1 MKKFFRKIRQKLIKE
16 GNLKRY
22 LIYAI
27 GEILLVMIGILLAL
41 QVNDWNQDHSRRK
54 LEKSTLK
61 EINESLDFDITML
74 QDQVETQTHYWKQI
88 ERLIQELK
96 SNKEQSGS
104 IENLLIYPVRENIVN
119 LNSSAFELLE
129 NRGVDLISN
138 QSLKKEIVKH
148 FKYDQQGIL
157 NRSKVWGDILQE
169 FGRFY
174 DALLDPII
182 DNELKT
188 NYVLDAEKFK
198 ALDYSDFRSN
208 ELVVAKLKYRIHRK
222 IREIALLEEFI
233 KKKESLKNIISEE
246 LKD

>member
-1 MKKFFRKIRQKLIKE
+1 MIKFFRHIRQRLLTENKFSK
-16 GNLKRY
+16 Y
-22 LIYAI
+22 LLYAI
-27 GEILLVMIGILLAL
+27 GEIALVMIGILLAL
-41 QVNDWNQDHSRRK
+41 QVNDWNENRFRRD

-61 EINESLDFDITML
+61 EIKESLDFDITML

-96 SNKEQSGS
+96 SNKEPSES

-129 NRGVDLISN
+129 NRGIDLISN

-148 FKYDQQGIL
+148 FKYDQQDIID
-157 NRSKVWGDILQE
+157 RSKVWGEILLE
-169 FGRFY
+169 FGRFF

-188 NYVLDAEKFK
+188 NYVLGAEKFK
-198 ALDYSDFRSN
+198 ALDYSGFRSN

-233 KKKESLKNIISEE
+233 KEKESLRNMISEV
-246 LKD
+246 LKE

>member
-1 MKKFFRKIRQKLIKE
+1 MTKFFRKIRQKLIKE

-41 QVNDWNQDHSRRK
+41 QVNDWNQDRSRK
-54 LEKSTLK
+54 SLEKSTLM

-96 SNKEQSGS
+96 SNKEQSES
-104 IENLLIYPVRENIVN
+104 IESLLIYPVQDNIVN

-129 NRGVDLISN
+129 NRGIDLISN
-138 QSLKKEIVKH
+138 QSLRKEIVKH
-148 FKYDQQGIL
+148 FKYDQQDIL
-157 NRSKVWGDILQE
+157 DRSKVWGDILLE

-182 DNELKT
+182 GDELKT
-188 NYVLDAEKFK
+188 NYVLGAEKFQ
-198 ALDYSDFRSN
+198 ALDYSAFRTN
-208 ELVVAKLKYRIHRK
+208 ELVVARLKYRIHRK

-233 KKKESLKNIISEE
+233 KKKESLRNIISEE
-246 LKD
+246 LID

>member
-1 MKKFFRKIRQKLIKE
+1 MIKFFRYIRQRLLTENKFSK
-16 GNLKRY
+16 Y
-22 LIYAI
+22 LLYAI
-27 GEILLVMIGILLAL
+27 GEIALVMIGILLAL
-41 QVNDWNQDHSRRK
+41 QVNDWNENRFRRD

-61 EINESLDFDITML
+61 EIKESLDFDITML

-96 SNKEQSGS
+96 SNKEPSES

-129 NRGVDLISN
+129 NRGIDLISN

-148 FKYDQQGIL
+148 FKYDQQDIID
-157 NRSKVWGDILQE
+157 RSKVWGEILLE
-169 FGRFY
+169 FGRFF

-188 NYVLDAEKFK
+188 NYVLGAEKFK
-198 ALDYSDFRSN
+198 ALDYSGFRSN

-233 KKKESLKNIISEE
+233 KEKESLRNMISEV
-246 LKD
+246 LKE